1 MYKRQQEILA
11 NKIESFF
18 EKLSNKLLNH
28 TFGIFISAGGET
40 SGAVVNGLGL
50 QELKIG
56 KEIAH
61 GVPALWSPNSNCNKP
76 VSVTL
81 KSGNFG
87 QADFFK
93 RALQILRGKT

>member
-1 MYKRQQEILA
+1 MRIFLSITILILSLQSLAKADDISDFEIEGISIGDTAL
-11 NKIESFF
+11 KI
-18 EKLSNKLLNH
+18 LNRSQILEE
-28 TFGIFISAGGET
+28 F
-40 SGAVVNGLGL
+40 
-50 QELKIG
+50 KIG

-76 VSVTL
+76 VSITL

>member
-1 MYKRQQEILA
+1 MFLIHFITSSIKFSLLITSSAASDVYKRQ
-11 NKIESFF
+11 
-18 EKLSNKLLNH
+18 
-28 TFGIFISAGGET
+28 
-40 SGAVVNGLGL
+40 AVVNGLGL
-50 QELKIG
+50 KELKIG

-93 RALQILRGKT
+93 RALRILRGKT